1 MGDIIDDVD
10 KSYPLHPATL
20 LKRLDELRSEQY
32 MVDVMLCAEGRD
44 IPCHRLVLAAFS
56 DYFHA
61 MFNGAHCE
69 SKKDKIEI
77 GGVSAEALQ
86 QLVDYAYTSKINIT
100 TENVRPLLEAANMLQ
115 VPLIKK
121 DCEAFL
127 KRQLNTGT
135 CLGIWVLADLVSS
148 ESLPEKARAIA
159 LQHFIPIYM
168 MEEFLQLPVHY
179 LKTYLSDEDLNAK
192 KEEDVLDAIM
202 LWTRHDLE
210 ERRGHLEELIECV
223 DFSNVNQDYLKNILK
238 KDKVLAGVRGIR
250 KQIRNLSARAR
261 PRQIRQEEILVL
273 GGESYEEEDM
283 AEDPEGVNRKIY
295 RLDLNGICVD
305 KTVMQESFHGSK
317 GIAACVLEN
326 DVIVTG
332 GYESLSQA
340 WKYKPAQDSW
350 TQLGSLKNGRS
361 FHGMAVVG
369 GRVYV
374 VGGYDRTC
382 IGTPQ
387 PFVEVYHKRTNSWKM
402 RAPLLEPVAEF
413 GITGCQGRIYVFGG
427 QGEHM
432 ESNAVQCYD
441 PRENDW
447 TCQTILDKPMG
458 DIKACTV
465 NSKIYLVGGQ
475 LECVLQYH
483 YHKDEM
489 YFEKLAERL
498 DAWHYCSATVRGSEI
513 FITGGQRGEPLADLP
528 VNISEEEYDHLYMT
542 KLATLQC
549 YNTSNGYMFM
559 ENDVP
564 FKLTRHCTVTIAKD

>member
-1 MGDIIDDVD
+1 MGDVIDEVE

-20 LKRLDELRSEQY
+20 LKRLDELRSERY
-32 MVDVMLCAEGRD
+32 MVDVMLCAEGRE

-86 QLVDYAYTSKINIT
+86 KLVDYAYTSKINIT
-100 TENVRPLLEAANMLQ
+100 TDNVRPLLEAANMLQ

-159 LQHFIPIYM
+159 LQHFIPTYM

-210 ERRGHLEELIECV
+210 ERRRHLQELIECV

-250 KQIRNLSARAR
+250 KRIRNLSAHAR

-273 GGESYEEEDM
+273 GGESWEEED
-283 AEDPEGVNRKIY
+283 DDRDGVNRKIY
-295 RLDLNGICVD
+295 RLDLNGICVG
-305 KTVMQESFHGSK
+305 TTILQASFQRSK

-326 DVIVTG
+326 EVIVTG
-332 GYESLSQA
+332 GDHSMSQA
-340 WKYKPAQDSW
+340 WSYTPSQDSW
-350 TQLGSLKNGRS
+350 TQLGSLRNGRS

-374 VGGYDRTC
+374 VGGYDRTRQ
-382 IGTPQ
+382 TPH
-387 PFVEVYHKRTNSWKM
+387 PFVEVYHKRTKSWKM
-402 RAPLLEPVAEF
+402 RAPLPEPVAEF

-427 QGEHM
+427 EGEHM
-432 ESNAVQCYD
+432 ESNAVQCYN
-441 PRENDW
+441 PAENEW
-447 TCQTILDKPMG
+447 TFETNLHKPMG
-458 DIKACTV
+458 DIRACTV
-465 NSKIYLVGGQ
+465 NSKIYLVGGK

-483 YHKDEM
+483 YQDDEM
-489 YFEKLAERL
+489 YFGKLAERL

-513 FITGGQRGEPLADLP
+513 FITGGQRGEPYADLQD
-528 VNISEEEYDHLYMT
+528 VSDEEYTHLYST

-549 YNTSNGYMFM
+549 YNTSNDAMSL

-564 FKLTRHCTVTIAKD
+564 FKLTQHCTVTIAKD